1 MIWSFVGI
9 AAGFSIGAIAMALA
23 TVASQAD
30 DDMEKLYD
38 RCGKEKL
45 NKGIKTDID
54 RKNMR

>member
-1 MIWSFVGI
+1 MKPIQLTS
-9 AAGFSIGAIAMALA
+9 AASE
-23 TVASQAD
+23 AD

-54 RKNMR
+54 RINMR

>member
-1 MIWSFVGI
+1 MIWFFVGI
-9 AAGFSIGAIAMALA
+9 AAGFSIGAVAMALV

-54 RKNMR
+54 RK

>member
-1 MIWSFVGI
+1 MIWFFVGI
-9 AAGFSIGAIAMALA
+9 AAGFGIGAIAMALA
-23 TVASQAD
+23 TIASQAD
-30 DDMEKLYD
+30 DYMEKLYD

>member
-1 MIWSFVGI
+1 MIWFFVGI
-9 AAGFSIGAIAMALA
+9 AAGFSIGAVAMALV

>member
-38 RCGKEKL
+38 RCGKEKM

>member
-1 MIWSFVGI
+1 MGI
-9 AAGFSIGAIAMALA
+9 AAGFGIGAIAMALA

-30 DDMEKLYD
+30 DDMEKLYE
-38 RCGKEKL
+38 RYGKEKM

>member
-1 MIWSFVGI
+1 MIWLFAGVL
-9 AAGFSIGAIAMALA
+9 AGFGIGAIAMALA
-23 TVASQAD
+23 SAASQAD
-30 DDMEKLYD
+30 DDMERLYD

>member
-1 MIWSFVGI
+1 MGI
-9 AAGFSIGAIAMALA
+9 AAGFGIGAIAMALA

-30 DDMEKLYD
+30 DDMEKLYN
-38 RCGKEKL
+38 RRSKEKL

>member
-1 MIWSFVGI
+1 MIWFFAGVL
-9 AAGFSIGAIAMALA
+9 AGFGIGAIAMALG

-30 DDMEKLYD
+30 DDMEKLYE

>member
-1 MIWSFVGI
+1 MIWFFAGVL
-9 AAGFSIGAIAMALA
+9 AGFGIGAIAMALA
-23 TVASQAD
+23 SAASQAD